1 MKKKVWFNKNISAL
15 NNLLD
20 LIRQGDTEHEFHLIA
35 THSQE
40 NAIVKLGADEWHV
53 EPDASEAG
61 YVDWCI
67 QFCKAH
73 AIDLFIPGKGAKNIA
88 VRVEEF
94 LPTKVSLVAD
104 AATLRLLDNKAEF
117 TAVLD
122 ESVPPAET
130 RVVKNHRE
138 FTAAYAQLSAK
149 YDRLCIKPAV
159 SIFGLGFRVIDERH
173 NLLHHI
179 LKGRENVVNR
189 QELERAMEQAAD
201 FSPALLLMEY
211 LKGPEWS
218 VDCLA
223 RHGHL
228 IYAVQRLKSEHIGAP
243 QTIVENK
250 DIALMTKRLTAQ
262 FRLNGM
268 FNVQFRLG
276 QDGIRVLEINTR
288 PSGGSPAA
296 CLAGPNLPLEAVRM
310 ALDVDYQPP
319 VAISQLGMLVH
330 QSMLPIALGA

>member
-1 MKKKVWFNKNISAL
+1 MKKKVWFNKNISVL
-15 NNLLD
+15 HNLLD
-20 LIRQGDTEHEFHLIA
+20 LIRQGDTAQEFHLIA
-35 THSQE
+35 SHPQE
-40 NAIVKLGADEWHV
+40 NAMAKIGADEWHV
-53 EPDASEAG
+53 EPEAG
-61 YVDWCI
+61 DAAYVDWCI
-67 QFCKAH
+67 HFCKAY
-73 AIDLFIPGKGAKNIA
+73 AIDLFIPGKGAKLIA
-88 VRVEEF
+88 ARVDEF

-104 AATLRLLDNKAEF
+104 AQTLQLLDNKAEF

-122 ESVPPAET
+122 ESVPAAET

-138 FTAAYAQLSAK
+138 FTAAYAELSAK
-149 YDRLCIKPAV
+149 YDHLCIKPAV

-179 LKGRENVVNR
+179 LKGRENLVNR
-189 QELERAMEQAAD
+189 QELEQAMAQSAD
-201 FSPALLLMEY
+201 FNPALLLMEY
-211 LKGPEWS
+211 LPGPEWS

-223 RHGHL
+223 RHGQL

-243 QTIVENK
+243 QTIDDNQDV
-250 DIALMTKRLTAQ
+250 ARMTEQITVQ

-276 QDGIRVLEINTR
+276 KEGIRVLEINTR

-296 CLAGPNLPLEAVRM
+296 CLAGPNLPLEAIRM
-310 ALDVDYQPP
+310 ALDANHKPP
-319 VAISQLGMLVH
+319 VTHCQHGMLVH